1 MFHCGNEG
9 WRDPINLLPTL
20 FISLISFNGLLCT
33 DYDGLSPL
41 YNRELTRKIHEVT
54 KFILADFLFLFLNDI

>member
-33 DYDGLSPL
+33 DY
-41 YNRELTRKIHEVT
+41 NRELARKIHEVT
-54 KFILADFLFLFLNDI
+54 KFIPADFLFLFLNDI